1 MMLGIG
7 KEAVIFLYAGLSGI
21 VTFSCYQILL
31 LLRKLIAHSA
41 AAVSIEDFFY
51 WIGISVYLFR
61 QMYHTTYGSVRWFFI
76 LGIVVG
82 NFLAF
87 FCKILLTD
95 YSSQFFTVL
104 GKGITSR
111 MFPMPVRYI
120 THLSKPSPKPA

>member
-7 KEAVIFLYAGLSGI
+7 KEAAVFLYAALSGI

-31 LLRKLIAHSA
+31 LFRKLLRHCA
-41 AAVSIEDFFY
+41 AAVSAEDFFY
-51 WIGISVYLFR
+51 WIAVSVYLFR

-87 FCKILLTD
+87 FCKILLKKI
-95 YSSQFFTVL
+95 L
-104 GKGITSR
+104 KKWKNILEIR
-111 MFPMPVRYI
+111 KKNR
-120 THLSKPSPKPA
+120 